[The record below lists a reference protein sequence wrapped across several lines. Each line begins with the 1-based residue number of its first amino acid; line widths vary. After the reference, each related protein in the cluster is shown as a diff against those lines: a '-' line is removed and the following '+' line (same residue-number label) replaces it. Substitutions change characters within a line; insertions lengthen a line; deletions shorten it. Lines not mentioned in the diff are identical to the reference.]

1 MRKFIDIINPNI
13 LLLLGIFVLDIIV
26 RFAYFPKN
34 VYFSYDQAR
43 DFFFAGDILKGD
55 IRLIGPPS
63 AASEILF
70 PGPLSLYIYS
80 FIQYLF
86 GKNPEVYSIFF
97 RLYNALGVIPVFI
110 IGSKL
115 FDKKV
120 GFLSAGL
127 YAFSYEQSQYTLLM
141 SHQPLVVFTVLLF
154 YLGLTLLLF
163 EKKSKGLILAAL
175 GLGLSIQ
182 FHYVYIFLIPAC
194 LAILLLLRKQT
205 PNLKPKYLLSSIC
218 IFLLMVST
226 YIISEFKF

>member
-13 LLLLGIFVLDIIV
+13 LLLLGIFILAIIV

-97 RLYNALGVIPVFI
+97 RLYNALGVIPVFL
-110 IGSKL
+110 IGSSL

-120 GFLSAGL
+120 GFLSAGF
-127 YAFSYEQSQYTLLM
+127 YCIFFWRSQY
-141 SHQPLVVFTVLLF
+141 SLF
-154 YLGLTLLLF
+154 
-163 EKKSKGLILAAL
+163 IR
-175 GLGLSIQ
+175 
-182 FHYVYIFLIPAC
+182 H
-194 LAILLLLRKQT
+194 
-205 PNLKPKYLLSSIC
+205 
-218 IFLLMVST
+218 
-226 YIISEFKF
+226 